1 MKNPLNRKFLLLSV
15 FLLLTLVS
23 LAQVKVKGTIKD
35 DNTGETI
42 VGATVILKGSTTGGL
57 TDIDGK
63 FEFIVPES
71 PPFVLVVSYLGF
83 QTQEFKVT
91 SPNQKIQIGLST
103 DEVLMSEIEV
113 VGDRISEKQKQSPLT
128 IESMDI
134 LAIKETPASDF
145 YEGLGQLKGIDL
157 TTASIGFKVINCRGF
172 NSTSPVR
179 SLQIIDGVDNQSP
192 GLNFSLG
199 NFLGA
204 AEIDVM
210 KMDIIVGAS
219 SAYYGP
225 NAFNGVI
232 SMTTKNP
239 FQFPGLTVLAKVAE
253 RNLLE
258 TSVRYAH
265 VFQNKKGED
274 KFAVKFNLLFMR
286 ADDWEAEN
294 MDTASGSLVGVNNP
308 GGYDA
313 VNRYGDENLST
324 SNNNASSTTGQI
336 TNPGLGVW
344 HRTGYVEKDLVDYNA
359 RNVKLGLAFHYKLK
373 PDVELIY
380 ASNFGTGTTVYQGDN
395 RYSLKN
401 ILFFQ
406 NRLELRKKDK
416 YFIRA
421 YATNEDAGKS
431 YDAVFTAFLL
441 QDAAKD
447 DASWSKDYRN
457 YWGNNIIQGAPLLD
471 LPGFPIYVFPDPVL
485 DWLDS
490 ANVIMELYPDS
501 LTAWHQRARDDADN
515 SGGTPFYKP
524 GTAAFDSAFKSIT
537 SIPLSKGGTRFV
549 DKSALYHLHGQYK
562 FTPEFMDIT
571 VGGNFRLY
579 IPNSE
584 GSIFSDT
591 GDVRITNYEYGVY
604 AGLEKKILDEK
615 VKLNLTSR
623 LDKNQNFDFVMSPA
637 LSVVYTYSKNH
648 IARLSF
654 SSAIR
659 NPTLAD
665 QYLYYNVGRA
675 ILVGNIKGRDSLV
688 TVSSLV
694 EFLNSGN
701 NPDTL
706 VYFNV
711 APVRPEKVKS
721 IEIGYRTTLF
731 NRIYLDASYYFS
743 WYKDFLGYK
752 IGIDAKLDDSL
763 GTLSSA
769 QGYRV
774 AANSDDMV
782 TTQGFSVGINYFFKK
797 FFAINGNYSWNKIDL
812 RGSEDP
818 IIPAYNTPEHK
829 FNIGMSGRDI
839 IIKIGSFRLSRLGF
853 SVNYKWIE
861 GFKYEGSPQ
870 FTGFVPTYDMLDM
883 QINKYFPKLHMTAK
897 LGASNILN
905 NKQFQVYGGPRIGRM
920 AYFSILVELDP
931 FKRKKKKEDSEELGF
946 LPASSFNGTYP
957 LLD

>member
-1 MKNPLNRKFLLLSV
+1 M
-15 FLLLTLVS
+15 
-23 LAQVKVKGTIKD
+23 
-35 DNTGETI
+35 
-42 VGATVILKGSTTGGL
+42 
-57 TDIDGK
+57 
-63 FEFIVPES
+63 
-71 PPFVLVVSYLGF
+71 
-83 QTQEFKVT
+83 
-91 SPNQKIQIGLST
+91 
-103 DEVLMSEIEV
+103 
-113 VGDRISEKQKQSPLT
+113 
-128 IESMDI
+128 
-134 LAIKETPASDF
+134 
-145 YEGLGQLKGIDL
+145 
-157 TTASIGFKVINCRGF
+157 
-172 NSTSPVR
+172 
-179 SLQIIDGVDNQSP
+179 
-192 GLNFSLG
+192 
-199 NFLGA
+199 
-204 AEIDVM
+204 
-210 KMDIIVGAS
+210 
-219 SAYYGP
+219 
-225 NAFNGVI
+225 
-232 SMTTKNP
+232 
-239 FQFPGLTVLAKVAE
+239 
-253 RNLLE
+253 
-258 TSVRYAH
+258 
-265 VFQNKKGED
+265 
-274 KFAVKFNLLFMR
+274 
-286 ADDWEAEN
+286 
-294 MDTASGSLVGVNNP
+294 
-308 GGYDA
+308 
-313 VNRYGDENLST
+313 
-324 SNNNASSTTGQI
+324 
-336 TNPGLGVW
+336 W
-344 HRTGYVEKDLVDYNA
+344 HRTGYIEEDLVDYNS
-359 RNVKLGLAFHYKLK
+359 RNMKLGLALHYKLK
-373 PDVELIY
+373 PEVELIY

-395 RYSLKN
+395 RYSLKD

-416 YFIRA
+416 FFIRA

-447 DASWSKDYRN
+447 DATWSKDYRN

-490 ANVIMELYPDS
+490 ANYIMELYPDS

-515 SGGTPFYKP
+515 SGGTPFYQP

-537 SIPLSKGGTRFV
+537 AKPLSKGGTQFI
-549 DKSALYHLHGQYK
+549 DKSALYHIHGQYR
-562 FTPEFMDIT
+562 FTPEIMDII

-579 IPNSE
+579 VPNSE

-591 GDVRITNYEYGVY
+591 GNVRITNYEYGFY
-604 AGLEKKILDEK
+604 AGLEKKILDDK
-615 VKLNLTSR
+615 IKLNLTSR
-623 LDKNQNFDFVMSPA
+623 LDKNENFNFVMSPA

-675 ILVGNIKGRDSLV
+675 VLVGNRFGRDSLV
-688 TVSSLV
+688 TIPSLV

-731 NRIYLDASYYFS
+731 NRIYMDASYYFS
-743 WYKDFLGYK
+743 WYTDFLGYK

-763 GTLSSA
+763 GTLNSA
-769 QGYRV
+769 QAYRV

-797 FFAINGNYSWNKIDL
+797 FFAINGNYSWNQIDL

-839 IIKIGSFRLSRLGF
+839 MIKIGSFRLSRLGF
-853 SVNYKWIE
+853 SINYKWIE

-920 AYFSILVELDP
+920 AYFSLLIELDP
-931 FKRKKKKEDSEELGF
+931 FKRKKKKEESEELGL
-946 LPASSFNGTYP
+946 LPASSFNGAYP
-957 LLD
+957 LFY

>member
-1 MKNPLNRKFLLLSV
+1 M
-15 FLLLTLVS
+15 
-23 LAQVKVKGTIKD
+23 
-35 DNTGETI
+35 
-42 VGATVILKGSTTGGL
+42 
-57 TDIDGK
+57 
-63 FEFIVPES
+63 
-71 PPFVLVVSYLGF
+71 
-83 QTQEFKVT
+83 
-91 SPNQKIQIGLST
+91 
-103 DEVLMSEIEV
+103 
-113 VGDRISEKQKQSPLT
+113 
-128 IESMDI
+128 
-134 LAIKETPASDF
+134 
-145 YEGLGQLKGIDL
+145 
-157 TTASIGFKVINCRGF
+157 
-172 NSTSPVR
+172 
-179 SLQIIDGVDNQSP
+179 
-192 GLNFSLG
+192 
-199 NFLGA
+199 
-204 AEIDVM
+204 
-210 KMDIIVGAS
+210 
-219 SAYYGP
+219 
-225 NAFNGVI
+225 
-232 SMTTKNP
+232 
-239 FQFPGLTVLAKVAE
+239 
-253 RNLLE
+253 
-258 TSVRYAH
+258 
-265 VFQNKKGED
+265 
-274 KFAVKFNLLFMR
+274 
-286 ADDWEAEN
+286 
-294 MDTASGSLVGVNNP
+294 
-308 GGYDA
+308 
-313 VNRYGDENLST
+313 
-324 SNNNASSTTGQI
+324 
-336 TNPGLGVW
+336 
-344 HRTGYVEKDLVDYNA
+344 
-359 RNVKLGLAFHYKLK
+359 
-373 PDVELIY
+373 
-380 ASNFGTGTTVYQGDN
+380 
-395 RYSLKN
+395 
-401 ILFFQ
+401 
-406 NRLELRKKDK
+406 
-416 YFIRA
+416 
-421 YATNEDAGKS
+421 
-431 YDAVFTAFLL
+431 L